1 MCPGITGG
9 LQDSRRE
16 HGDGLGRT
24 GVALWL
30 RWKEKA
36 LRVFCLDESFDK
48 AGVLCWHLLQLTM
61 LVRLGVRKGVNSFVK
76 HSHSLAEAQGA
87 FPATSNYNTN
97 YKRLSSSPE

>member
-9 LQDSRRE
+9 LQDSSRE

-61 LVRLGVRKGVNSFVK
+61 LVRYGKVSTAL
-76 HSHSLAEAQGA
+76 
-87 FPATSNYNTN
+87 
-97 YKRLSSSPE
+97 